1 MTHPK
6 LTHFSLF
13 LACFSLSYSI
23 VTSIYVSMPN
33 VFPVLHS
40 GFQFMLFTVF
50 ISLLPAIQF
59 YLDIWV
65 VCLMVFVFRNDD
77 EDYDDEDYDDDE
89 ESTEDE
95 TDQPETTTESETQK
109 GN

>member
-1 MTHPK
+1 MAHPK

-13 LACFSLSYSI
+13 LACFSLAYSI
-23 VTSIYVSMPN
+23 VTCIYVSMPN

-40 GFQFMLFTVF
+40 GLQFMLFTVF
-50 ISLLPAIQF
+50 ISLLPAVQF

-65 VCLMVFVFRNDD
+65 VWLMIFVFGDD
-77 EDYDDEDYDDDE
+77 DDDYDDDE
-89 ESTEDE
+89 EEE